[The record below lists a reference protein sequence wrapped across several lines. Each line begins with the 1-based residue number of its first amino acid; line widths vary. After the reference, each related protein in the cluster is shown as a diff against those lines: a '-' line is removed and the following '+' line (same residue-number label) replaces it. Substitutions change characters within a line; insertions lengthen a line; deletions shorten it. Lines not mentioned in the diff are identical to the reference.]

1 MLYLVLYNTSIKKLL
16 DMQDKKIIQLRNET
30 EQKLKQLKTNKN
42 IRYLL
47 RFRKYNF
54 EKQTTETDKTTN
66 EIYNIFVQ
74 YGNKNLIYGFKIINE
89 SEQFKEFIN

>member
-1 MLYLVLYNTSIKKLL
+1 MLYLVLYNNSIKKIL
-16 DMQDKKIIQLRNET
+16 DMQDKKIIHLRNET
-30 EQKLKQLKTNKN
+30 EQKLRQLKTNKN

-54 EKQTTETDKTTN
+54 DKQTTETDNITN

-89 SEQFKEFIN
+89 SEQFKKFIN